1 MQYYGRVSWAEQ
13 ERMLNAWR
21 ARKEA
26 RQAEAIRQAAEAA
39 RLKAEEKE
47 AARLEKE
54 ERQKEK
60 ARFTYEQADADIAF
74 LSDRLAQLDAQVD
87 YLTLQQ
93 ATLLPG
99 SKGFEQIQ
107 RKLVT
112 LYNQVHTAERQLN
125 KAQFTRAQAAKAAG

>member
-47 AARLEKE
+47 AARLEKK
-54 ERQKEK
+54 ERQREK
-60 ARFTYEQADADIAF
+60 ARFTYEQADADVLF
-74 LSDRLAQLDAQVD
+74 LTDRLAQLDAQVD
-87 YLTLQQ
+87 YLMLQQ
-93 ATLLPG
+93 ATFLPG

-125 KAQFTRAQAAKAAG
+125 KAQFTRTQAAKAAG